1 MTTNNASKKILAK
14 FVAVVA
20 VIAIVLCVAPVSG
33 LSDIL
38 VNASAEAPVY
48 DSSLG
53 SYTTT
58 TDSNGNT
65 VLTAVPY
72 ENAGFRG
79 WFLKDGT
86 EVSYNA
92 AYTLPSGASA
102 SDYVPVFYNFN
113 LVKKG
118 GFEEYTNNKSLKT
131 GVPEDEIWEGITDGE
146 ALGTGSDWTSLTV
159 TNNRAR
165 TGSNSLRIGA
175 NCNTA
180 YKDFYNLDPY
190 TQYTVKFYFNLDPN
204 ETADQTSKGYA
215 TTRYL
220 GMASVIGENMETT
233 YRGNTEETAEY
244 LACKKFDTTTG
255 ASSSTNDWKEV
266 SITFFTEESTSA
278 RLVLFYRCYYE
289 DGKKTPCDNS
299 FLYLDDVSLVKD
311 VMATPTYFNE
321 NFATTVKS
329 WKESDEGASVQ
340 RLSAELEGGRL
351 KVTPI
356 LTYGSM
362 HSPAI
367 QLKKGAKYNIS
378 FDMDWSQVTDRYFP
392 SVVDN
397 KLVTDESLITED
409 NPNGYVWHVHDATTG
424 ALGENWMNFTL
435 STTKGATSPYYATTA
450 DKADTNVVWTITD
463 ANGVAFNSTFGK
475 GATTTGFGRYS
486 SLKDLDSTQTLK
498 VNLSFTAHKTA
509 TTYFTAR
516 LNGLG
521 TYYLDNFVITEDA
534 STIDYAA
541 IAENAVKSMGT
552 AIRTVGKQGM
562 RYKTQLDKNLLTFNY
577 GFRLTEYGTAAIK
590 TEYLGDNELVLD
602 GMYDYGE
609 NTYGVKV
616 GKAYSFNEKT
626 DLVYAEDQ
634 DTIDFTGVLMN
645 IPQKNWNSDYTA
657 RAYVKYVDT
666 NGNEST
672 VYVDPSDIAVYPI
685 SKAAY
690 SARDEDGEFT
700 ESDDV
705 REYLYENIISKYT
718 DKVVKISNNSTP
730 ISSNFQGIRSTIYH
744 ATTFFPDSHGRTY
757 TEAQAAVEM
766 DRLVD
771 TKVDNVR
778 TRFASQWMWT
788 SSGWNWESAKMTA
801 YYKWA
806 KMLQDRDISITLQ
819 AGWHLHDFM
828 YYYDKWVATD
838 KINYKEAS
846 AQGHSSIPEVN
857 HMHGY
862 TDANVKT
869 EDLYGE
875 DSRAAE
881 ITAAGKAV
889 GLSLTD
895 EEYAHYSVV
904 AARYAEWVKQGL
916 NAFKA
921 HGVYNVEYV
930 LPFTETGYAFTNPNT
945 GEADPIYSY
954 DEWMLMVISLN
965 DLLEQNNM
973 RSDYKFIGP
982 AQSIYAYQ
990 NRLSFIEYMYSLPG
1004 LQPGA
1009 DYEDLL
1015 DINAMHQYTSPHT
1028 RQGYP
1033 ATVYGPYGSYALAE
1047 DNFTYY
1053 DDVLKTTGVRDME
1066 FWCDEYFAHASD
1078 ARWWHNVGMQ
1088 MTQFAAGLTAGMN
1101 NGVNRFLTWQM
1112 FDCLW
1117 DSTATHG
1124 AAIHDNSG
1132 EFSGG
1137 VHAVGTCPSLVHV
1150 DGKTCPKGESC
1161 PCTKNYNISS
1171 YVPRTTYYGI
1181 NLIGR
1186 FMNNNNADVFATQ
1199 VIDEATEDNG
1209 GVYVSAIKNDDGKTV
1224 IMVVNTMPVTSSVD
1238 VELEK
1243 SDMISL
1249 TRYTYDPNEI
1259 VPTAEATPIPADK
1272 SITLNGKTNFYDV
1285 IPAQSFVIYVESGTL
1300 IGDDV
1305 DMPLEDML
1313 D

>member
-1 MTTNNASKKILAK
+1 MSTILSSKQFLVK
-14 FVAVVA
+14 FVAVVVMVA
-20 VIAIVLCVAPVSG
+20 LIFGIAPVSG
-33 LSDIL
+33 LSDL
-38 VNASAEAPVY
+38 MLSASAADLPEY
-48 DSSLG
+48 DASLG
-53 SYTTT
+53 SYTTS

-65 VLTAVPY
+65 VLTAVPN
-72 ENAGFRG
+72 ENCGFRG
-79 WFLKDGT
+79 WYLSDGT

-92 AYTLPSGASA
+92 SFTVPSGKSA
-102 SDYVPVFYNFN
+102 SDYTPVFYNFD
-113 LVKKG
+113 LVKNG
-118 GFEEYTNNKSLKT
+118 GFEAYSPNQSLKT
-131 GVPEDEIWEGITDGE
+131 GLPDDEIWEGITDGE
-146 ALGTGSDWTSLTV
+146 ALGTGSDWTSLIAT
-159 TNNRAR
+159 TNRAR
-165 TGSNSLRIGA
+165 TGSKSLRIGA

-180 YKDFYNLDPY
+180 YKDFYNLEPY
-190 TQYTVKFYFNLDPN
+190 TQYTLKFYYNLDPN
-204 ETADQTSKGYA
+204 ETADQTSNGYA

-220 GMASVIGENMETT
+220 GKASVIGEDMETT
-233 YRGNTEETAEY
+233 YRGNTDGKAKH
-244 LACKKFDTTTG
+244 LAYKAFDTTTG
-255 ASSSTNDWKEV
+255 ACSSTNDWKEV
-266 SITFFTEESTSA
+266 SITFFTGENTTA

-289 DGKKTPCDNS
+289 DGKQTPCDNAY
-299 FLYLDDVSLVKD
+299 LYLDDVSLVKD
-311 VMATPTYFNE
+311 VMAAPTYINE
-321 NFATTVKS
+321 DFETTIS
-329 WKESDEGASVQ
+329 AWRESDEGTTPQ
-340 RLSAELEGGRL
+340 KLSAALDNGRL
-351 KVTPI
+351 KVSAI
-356 LTYGSM
+356 LTYGYMQS
-362 HSPAI
+362 SAI

-378 FDMDWSQVTDRYFP
+378 FDMDWSQVTDQYVP
-392 SVVDN
+392 QVKDN
-397 KLVTDESLITED
+397 ALVKDED
-409 NPNGYVWHVHDATTG
+409 GNYVWEVHSSG
-424 ALGENWMNFTL
+424 GLSGNWMNFTL
-435 STTKGATSPYYATTA
+435 STSETDTSPYYATTA
-450 DKADTNVVWTITD
+450 VAADTNVVWTITD
-463 ANGVAFNSTFGK
+463 ANGVVFTSTFGK
-475 GATTTGFGRYS
+475 GATSTGFGRYT

-509 TTYFTAR
+509 TTYFTSR

-521 TYYLDNFVITEDA
+521 TYYLDNFVVTEDA
-534 STIDYAA
+534 STIDYSG
-541 IAENAVKSMGT
+541 IVESAVKSMGT

-577 GFRLTEYGTAAIK
+577 GLRLIEYGTAAIK
-590 TEYLGDNELVLD
+590 TEYLGDNELILD

-634 DTIDFTGVLMN
+634 DSIDFTGVLMN

-666 NGNEST
+666 NGNEGI
-672 VYVDPSDIAVYPI
+672 VYVDPSDISVYPI

-690 SARDEDGEFT
+690 SARDEEGEFAET
-700 ESDDV
+700 EDV
-705 REYLYENIISKYT
+705 REYLYNNILSKFT
-718 DKVVKISNNSTP
+718 DKIINISDASAP
-730 ISSNFQGIRSTIYH
+730 VSSNFQGIRSTIYH

-757 TEAQAAVEM
+757 TEEQAAVEM

-788 SSGWNWESAKMTA
+788 SSGWNWDSTKMTA

-819 AGWHLHDFM
+819 AGWHLHDFI

-838 KINYKEAS
+838 KINYKEANAS
-846 AQGHSSIPEVN
+846 GHSSIPEVN
-857 HMHGY
+857 YMHGY

-875 DSRAAE
+875 DSRAAA

-895 EEYAHYSVV
+895 EEYAHYSVA

-930 LPFTETGYAFTNPNT
+930 LPFTETGYTFTNPNT
-945 GEADPIYSY
+945 GEVDPIYSY

-990 NRLSFIEYMYSLPG
+990 NRLSFIEYLYSLPG

-1009 DYEDLL
+1009 DYRDLL
-1015 DINAMHQYTSPHT
+1015 DITAMHQYTSPHT

-1053 DDVLKTTGVRDME
+1053 DDVLTNSGVRDME
-1066 FWCDEYFAHASD
+1066 FWCDEYFAHAND

-1088 MTQFAAGLTAGMN
+1088 MTQFAAGLTAGIN
-1101 NGVNRFLTWQM
+1101 TGVNRFLTWQM

-1117 DSTATHG
+1117 DSEATHG

-1137 VHAVGTCPSLVHV
+1137 IHAVGTCPSLVHV

-1181 NLIGR
+1181 NLIGKY
-1186 FMNNNNADVFATQ
+1186 MNNENADVFATE
-1199 VIDEATEDNG
+1199 VLDDATEDGG
-1209 GVYVSAIKNDDGKTV
+1209 GVYVSAIKNDYGKTV
-1224 IMVVNTMPVTSSVD
+1224 ILIVNTMPTASSVE
-1238 VELEK
+1238 VNLE
-1243 SDMISL
+1243 DDAIINFN
-1249 TRYTYDPNEI
+1249 RYVYDPNEI
-1259 VPTAEATPIPADK
+1259 VPTAEAK
-1272 SITLNGKTNFYDV
+1272 SIPSDKAISLNGATSFKDI
-1285 IPAQSFVIYVESGTL
+1285 IPAQSFAIYVEGGTL

-1305 DMPLEDML
+1305 DMPFDDMEL
-1313 D
+1313 